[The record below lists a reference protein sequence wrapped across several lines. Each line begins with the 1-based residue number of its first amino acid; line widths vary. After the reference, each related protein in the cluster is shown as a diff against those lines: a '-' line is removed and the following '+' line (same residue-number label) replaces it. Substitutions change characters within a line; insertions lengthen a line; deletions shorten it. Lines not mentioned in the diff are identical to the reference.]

1 MDYLDFGRYLV
12 QQRELRG
19 LTREEVAAATKI
31 PLGLL
36 VALETGQV
44 ERLPGRVFV
53 LNYIRAYA
61 KAIGLEQEEAV
72 LRFEEMDK
80 TQNAQPP
87 PAALERQRKRKALLQ
102 ALGVLAL
109 LSVAGY
115 LYFAFFADAFVR

>member
-19 LTREEVAAATKI
+19 LSREEVSAATRI
-31 PLGLL
+31 PMGLI

-61 KAIGLEQEEAV
+61 RAIGLEQEEAV

-80 TQNAQPP
+80 TLNAQPP
-87 PAALERQRKRKALLQ
+87 PAALEVQRRKRALLQ
-102 ALGVLAL
+102 LGGIVALVA
-109 LSVAGY
+109 VAGY
-115 LYFAFFADAFVR
+115 LYFAFFAEVITR

>member
-19 LTREEVAAATKI
+19 LSRDEVAAATKI
-31 PLGLL
+31 PMGLI

-61 KAIGLEQEEAV
+61 RAIGLEQEEAV

-80 TQNAQPP
+80 TLNTQPP
-87 PAALERQRKRKALLQ
+87 PPALERERKKRALLQ
-102 ALGVLAL
+102 LGGVVALIA
-109 LSVAGY
+109 VAGY
-115 LYFAFFADAFVR
+115 LYFAFFADAFTR